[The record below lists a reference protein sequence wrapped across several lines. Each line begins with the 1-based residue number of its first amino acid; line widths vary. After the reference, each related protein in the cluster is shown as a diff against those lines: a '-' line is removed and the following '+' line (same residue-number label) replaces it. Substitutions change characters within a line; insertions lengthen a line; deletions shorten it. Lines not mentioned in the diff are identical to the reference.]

1 MFGIRNKV
9 VFWRKGVTKFGDFQF
24 KYISH
29 QQLIVPLLYICFQI
43 LCAVLIVN
51 VVVLTITEGRP
62 RDQTDADEHVPHLTT
77 NITGSQSSANV
88 LTRSKRQTTKPLRDY
103 CPGWSTSQSYNDAC
117 VEAIFICYG
126 YRETVCRNAHASCG
140 RVIPQCGYPSCKS
153 GDENLITIEIDGQ
166 ETEVQQTLNCR
177 CSCWFWKFKKRKR
190 RIKQVEL
197 PSLISIALK
206 YKI

>member
-1 MFGIRNKV
+1 MANFCH
-9 VFWRKGVTKFGDFQF
+9 FQF

-29 QQLIVPLLYICFQI
+29 QQLTVALLYICLQI

-51 VVVLTITEGRP
+51 VLTITEGRP
-62 RDQTDADEHVPHLTT
+62 RHQTDAVEHVPHLTAR
-77 NITGSQSSANV
+77 NISGSQSSANV

-103 CPGWSTSQSYNDAC
+103 CLGWSTSQSYNDAC

-177 CSCWFWKFKKRKR
+177 CSC
-190 RIKQVEL
+190 
-197 PSLISIALK
+197 
-206 YKI
+206 